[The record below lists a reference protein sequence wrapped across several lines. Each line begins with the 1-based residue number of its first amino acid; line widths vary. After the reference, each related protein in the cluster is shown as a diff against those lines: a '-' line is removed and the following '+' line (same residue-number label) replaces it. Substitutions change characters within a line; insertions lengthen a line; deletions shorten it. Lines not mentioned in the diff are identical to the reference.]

1 MKNLIKS
8 LLTITALI
16 FILSSCEKDEV
27 DPVDPIVCDIHI
39 TDDITENTTWKASCT
54 YYVDQS
60 INIKNDAIL
69 TIEPGTVIKFAPGKQ
84 LDIADYSTESGNIIA
99 EGTKDKPILFTSQA
113 QVPAKGNWNSIWLY
127 SGSTSSKFKYCK
139 IEYAGGSNSTDHG
152 AISTN
157 SDARVAIDYCTF
169 ANSGSYGVCDRN
181 HNQGVFTS
189 FTNNTFIDNSINDIS
204 INAFNVSS
212 IGEGN
217 NFSKD
222 IDVTGTSVDAP
233 GDVVWGSQN
242 ANYNL
247 INSNVIVG
255 GPTGTKLII
264 EAGASIRF
272 SQGGGIEVAYASTR
286 FGMIEAIGT
295 AAEPITF
302 TSSNSNP
309 SKGDWKKI
317 IFYDGSSM
325 GSIFDHCNFSYGGAG
340 NGGGTAT
347 AMIVFKY
354 QQGPTTTI
362 QNCSFENSEG
372 YGIMLDQVAIDMNYP
387 TLSNNT
393 FSNNT
398 LGDKNW

>member
-1 MKNLIKS
+1 MKNFIKS
-8 LLTITALI
+8 LLTITALV

-27 DPVDPIVCDIHI
+27 DPVDPIVCEIHI
-39 TDDITENTTWKASCT
+39 TDDIIENTTWKASCV

-69 TIEPGTVIKFAPGKQ
+69 TIESGTVIKFAPGKQ
-84 LDIADYSTESGNIIA
+84 LDVADYSTESGNIIA
-99 EGTKDKPILFTSQA
+99 VGTAKDPILFTSQA
-113 QVPAKGNWNSIWLY
+113 QVPAKGDWNGIWLHE
-127 SGSTSSKFKYCK
+127 GSSASKFKYCK
-139 IEYAGGSNSTDHG
+139 IEYSGGGNGTDNG
-152 AISTN
+152 AIATN

-169 ANSGSYGVCDRN
+169 ENSGSYGVIDRN

-189 FTNNTFIDNSINDIS
+189 FTNNTFIDNSINDIRIS
-204 INAFNVSS
+204 AFNVSS
-212 IGEGN
+212 IGDGN

-222 IDVTGTSVDAP
+222 IDVAGNSVDAT
-233 GDVVWGSQN
+233 GDVVWGNQN
-242 ANYNL
+242 ANYIILNT
-247 INSNVIVG
+247 ITVG
-255 GPTGTKLII
+255 CPAGTKLII

-272 SQGGGIEVAYASTR
+272 TQGKGIEVAYASTR
-286 FGMIEAIGT
+286 YGLIEAIGT
-295 AAEPITF
+295 ATEPITF

-309 SKGDWKKI
+309 SKGDWGRI
-317 IFYDGSSM
+317 VFYDGSSM
-325 GSIFDHCNFSYGGAG
+325 GSIFDYCNFSYGG
-340 NGGGTAT
+340 GTVVPQ

-362 QNCSFENSEG
+362 QNCSFSNSEG